1 MPLERLERR
10 VSQACNLIVTLR
22 EEKSKLEKEI
32 SLLQLRREALER
44 AARASQVKVAELLVA
59 CERVQ

>member
-1 MPLERLERR
+1 MPLERLESR
-10 VSQACNLIVTLR
+10 VSQACNLIATLR

-32 SLLQLRREALER
+32 SLLRLRSETLER